1 MKNTLQH
8 LKKHCRRAA
17 LVTSLACVSV
27 AATFQTQSAS
37 ADVILHAFDWTY
49 DQVKN
54 RAAEISNIGYKKVLV
69 APPLKSGSNCA
80 WWARYQPQDYRVI
93 DHCLG
98 NKQSFQAMINALSNN
113 GVDVYADIVLNHMA
127 NERNGATDFPGNAA
141 LNDYANNSG
150 YWNNQKLFGNL
161 NNGFLGAG
169 DFHQEAC
176 ISDYNN
182 IWQVQNWRICGGNG
196 DRGLPD
202 LDPNNYVR
210 NQQRAYLQALKNMG
224 VKGFRV
230 DAAKHMTNWHM
241 NQVFTSSIK
250 SGMHVFGEV
259 ITGGGTNS
267 ADYTNF
273 LGPYLAGTDH
283 GAYDFPLLN
292 AMRNA
297 LSPGGS
303 LTLLENPQAFGNALP
318 GWRAVTMPITHDI
331 PTNGG
336 FRYLI
341 LDPQDEHLAYT
352 YVLGRADGAPMVFS
366 DETGTDNNRWVN
378 DYKQNNIKAM
388 VKFHNEVQ
396 GSGQETVYSDD
407 CVLVFRRD
415 KEGVVGI
422 NKCGSERW
430 IELSTNGKY
439 YWYRT
444 YRDAFTGETFQIN
457 SSSKWVRIPGRNSRM
472 WYAD

>member
-1 MKNTLQH
+1 MKTLQD
-8 LKKHCRRAA
+8 LKKRCKKASFA
-17 LVTSLACVSV
+17 VGLVFAS
-27 AATFQTQSAS
+27 AATLHMPSSSAE
-37 ADVILHAFDWTY
+37 VILHAFNWTY
-49 DQVKN
+49 DEVKN
-54 RAAEISNIGYKKVLV
+54 KAVEISNIGYKKVLV
-69 APPLKSGSNCA
+69 APPLKSGPNCQ
-80 WWARYQPQDYRVI
+80 WWARYQPQDIRVI

-98 NKQSFQAMINALSNN
+98 NKQSFRAMINALGNR

-127 NERNGATDFPGNAA
+127 NERNGATDFPGNGA
-141 LNDYANNSG
+141 LNDYSNRRS

-161 NNGFLGAG
+161 DNGLFGAG

-182 IWQVQNWRICGGNG
+182 VWQVQNWRICGGNG

-210 NQQRAYLQALKNMG
+210 GQQRQYLQALKDMG

-241 NQVFTSSIK
+241 NQIFTSSIK

-267 ADYTNF
+267 SDYRNF
-273 LGPYLAGTDH
+273 LGPYLSGTDH

-297 LSPGGS
+297 MGPGGS
-303 LTLLENPQAFGNALP
+303 LRSLENPQSGGNAIA
-318 GWRAVTMPITHDI
+318 GNRAVTMPITHDI

-341 LDPQDEHLAYT
+341 MNPTDEHLAYA
-352 YVLGRADGAPMVFS
+352 YVLGRSDGAPMVFS
-366 DETGTDNNRWVN
+366 DRTGTDNNRWVD
-378 DYKQNNIKAM
+378 DYKQGDIKGM
-388 VKFHNEVQ
+388 VKFHNEVAGQ
-396 GSGQETVYSDD
+396 GQQTMYVDD
-407 CVLVFRRD
+407 CVLVFRRG
-415 KEGVVGI
+415 KEGLVGI
-422 NKCGSERW
+422 NKCGGERW
-430 IELSTNGKY
+430 IELNTNEKF
-439 YWYRT
+439 YWFRT
-444 YRDAFTGETFQIN
+444 YRDALSGETFSID
-457 SSSKWVRIPGRNSRM
+457 SSSKWVRVPGRAARM